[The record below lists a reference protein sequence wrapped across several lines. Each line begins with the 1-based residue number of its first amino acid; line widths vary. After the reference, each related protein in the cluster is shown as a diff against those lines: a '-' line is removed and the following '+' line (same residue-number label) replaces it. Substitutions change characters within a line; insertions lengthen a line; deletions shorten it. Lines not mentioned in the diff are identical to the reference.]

1 MHILLADDHPLFAE
15 ALKELVRR
23 SMSGSHLESVGS
35 LDDAH
40 RALAG
45 HETFDLLM
53 LDIDMPGM
61 NGLAGLERTRNR
73 FPTLPIAIVS
83 GVTDPDSVRRVIA
96 LGARGFLPKT
106 MPSAALSAALQVIA
120 AGGTYIPTDYAAT
133 PAESAAKSDRGTAGM
148 LTPRE
153 QEILGHL
160 VSGKTNKEIARLLD
174 LQEITVKLHVRSIFR
189 KLGVRNRVEA
199 VNAAARSGMLRRST
213 AEDRTPD

>member
-1 MHILLADDHPLFAE
+1 MHILLADDHPIFVE

-23 SMSGSHLESVGS
+23 SMPDSRLQSVGS

-40 RALAG
+40 RALAS
-45 HETFDLLM
+45 HDAFDLLM
-53 LDIDMPGM
+53 LDLDMPGM
-61 NGLAGLERTRNR
+61 NGLAGLERTRSR
-73 FPTLPIAIVS
+73 FPALPIAIIS
-83 GVTDPDSVRRVIA
+83 GITDPDSVRKAIA

-120 AGGTYIPTDYAAT
+120 AGGTYIPADYAAAAVDDAAV
-133 PAESAAKSDRGTAGM
+133 AERGAGDL

-153 QEILGHL
+153 REILGHL
-160 VSGKTNKEIARLLD
+160 VSGMTNKEIARVVA

-199 VNAAARSGMLRRST
+199 VNAAARLGSGARR
-213 AEDRTPD
+213 

>member
-23 SMSGSHLESVGS
+23 SIPDSRLESVGT
-35 LDDAH
+35 LEDAH

-45 HETFDLLM
+45 PDTFDLLV
-53 LDIDMPGM
+53 LDLDMPGM
-61 NGLAGLERTRNR
+61 NGLDGLDRTRSR
-73 FPTLPIAIVS
+73 YPELPIAIVS
-83 GVTDPDSVRRVIA
+83 GVAEPDSVRKAIA
-96 LGARGFLPKT
+96 RGAKGFLPKT

-120 AGGTYIPTDYAAT
+120 AGGTYVPSDYAA
-133 PAESAAKSDRGTAGM
+133 PAGDMAAEQVRGPGGM

-153 QEILGHL
+153 REILGHL
-160 VSGKTNKEIARLLD
+160 VSGMTNKEIARALA

-199 VNAAARSGMLRRST
+199 VNAAARLALVSPAGR
-213 AEDRTPD
+213 